1 MNKLLLALS
10 TILLYACSKSSND
23 QRPAPP
29 PQLKV
34 DSSALT
40 LGASKNSIDSFNI
53 QYSGSWKINFNPSTV
68 SWLKTSTSSGSGNA
82 KIYVTAEQDNTSGA
96 DQTAT
101 IIVTPNDDAS
111 KAINVSV
118 IQKRSI
124 PTLLWS
130 KLYGGGGDDRFTDV
144 IQTPDGGYIGVGDN
158 QSADGDISVNKGLSD
173 IWAVKVDANGSKVWE
188 KSYGGSSV
196 EFGSSIARTPD
207 GNFVIAAQSKST
219 DGDISSNKG
228 GSDLF
233 VFKIDGSG
241 NILWKKTYGGTQGE
255 YVYSN
260 THIAATS
267 DGGCVIAAGTISN
280 DGDVSGNHGD
290 EDLWAIKLDQNGTVL
305 WSKTFGG
312 TLREEASGIV
322 ASPDGGFVI
331 AGGAESID
339 GDVTNNHPVTGDV
352 WLVKI
357 DANGNK
363 QWQTTVGGSQ
373 SDWANAITATSD
385 NGFMIAATTFSI
397 DGDVSGNHGDYDAW
411 IIKIDGNGNKV
422 WAKTYGGSGYD
433 DAQSIIKVN
442 NGFVITAITHS
453 TDGDVIPSNGIVGA
467 WIFQIDDTGKIIW
480 QKNFGGSNGGEAY
493 AVIPTSDGN
502 FVASGLTSSND
513 GDVSGNHGKTD
524 AWIFKISE
532 K

>member
-1 MNKLLLALS
+1 
-10 TILLYACSKSSND
+10 
-23 QRPAPP
+23 
-29 PQLKV
+29 
-34 DSSALT
+34 
-40 LGASKNSIDSFNI
+40 
-53 QYSGSWKINFNPSTV
+53 
-68 SWLKTSTSSGSGNA
+68 
-82 KIYVTAEQDNTSGA
+82 
-96 DQTAT
+96 
-101 IIVTPNDDAS
+101 
-111 KAINVSV
+111 
-118 IQKRSI
+118 
-124 PTLLWS
+124 
-130 KLYGGGGDDRFTDV
+130 
-144 IQTPDGGYIGVGDN
+144 
-158 QSADGDISVNKGLSD
+158 VNKGLSD

-305 WSKTFGG
+305 WSKTYGG

-322 ASPDGGFVI
+322 PSQDGGFVI

-524 AWIFKISE
+524 AWIFKISG